1 MFNRE
6 KKVRLNYRVSKLESF
21 ADGLNGLRNGRHTSR
36 QEVQIIASRNTTN
49 SQVSE
54 ASFEDTWT
62 ARRRSLL
69 QTCKSYKKSLTLS
82 TLKNIALFLALGAF
96 TSIVIATAITLY
108 YRIEGTKDGSVS
120 RLDPDGKDT
129 RTITPSLMNSTVDEN
144 VNSTSGMFIGFLF
157 NTLVTQ

>member
-54 ASFEDTWT
+54 ATTLEDTWT

-120 RLDPDGKDT
+120 RLGPDGKDT
-129 RTITPSLMNSTVDEN
+129 RTILPSLMNSTVDQN
-144 VNSTSGMFIGFLF
+144 VNSTSGMFIGF
-157 NTLVTQ
+157 VIR

>member
-1 MFNRE
+1 MFSRE
-6 KKVRLNYRVSKLESF
+6 KKVGLSYRVSKLESF
-21 ADGLNGLRNGRHTSR
+21 ADGLNGLHNGRHKSSR
-36 QEVQIIASRNTTN
+36 QEGQIIASRNTTN

-54 ASFEDTWT
+54 ATTLEDTWT

-120 RLDPDGKDT
+120 RLGPDGKDT
-129 RTITPSLMNSTVDEN
+129 RTISPSLINS
-144 VNSTSGMFIGFLF
+144 F
-157 NTLVTQ
+157 